1 MYLLYDI
8 ILFLSAVILLPFF
21 GLRSVLQGEKRL
33 GIRQRIGIYPQTQLQ
48 PLQGRKVFW
57 VHAVSVGETRAA
69 IPLVKALKK
78 AWPECALVL
87 SNTTQTGHAI
97 GCDVDDVDLCLYF
110 PFDHSWVIKRVLRQI
125 APSLIVIVETELW
138 PNFIRHAR
146 RSGIPVAMVNGRISD
161 RSFPRY
167 RFFQWFLRPLLQLVS
182 AFCMQSEADA
192 EKVRALGATGRR
204 MEVTGNLKFDMQI
217 PVPGDDQVEE
227 LKKRFGLPR
236 ETAIWVAGST
246 HAGEEEL
253 IVDNYRTL
261 IEEGHRLFLIL
272 APRHLERCRAVAE
285 MIASRDLSST
295 RRSDLEKGKVSF
307 NPGEILLVD
316 TMGELLNFYAL
327 SDMVFV
333 GGSLVPVGGHNVLEA
348 ALVKKPVLFGPH
360 MGNFKEISALLLNA
374 GGGLRVR
381 DRHELL
387 NMTRQL
393 LQNPQMRTA
402 MGNKGHAL
410 IREHSGATEKTLEV
424 IRSIVESDG

>member
-8 ILFLSAVILLPFF
+8 ILFLSALILLPYF
-21 GLRSVLQGEKRL
+21 GIRSVLQGEKRL
-33 GIRQRIGIYPQTQLQ
+33 GIRQRMGIYPSVQLET
-48 PLQGRKVFW
+48 LRGRDVFW

-69 IPLVKALKK
+69 IPLIKALKK
-78 AWPECALVL
+78 AWPDCALVL

-167 RFFQWFLRPLLQLVS
+167 RLFQWFVRPLLQLVS

-192 EKVRALGATGRR
+192 DKVRALGAAGRR
-204 MEVTGNLKFDMQI
+204 MEVTGNLKFDMQMA
-217 PVPGDDQVEE
+217 VPGGEQVETM
-227 LKKRFGLPR
+227 KKRFGLPA

-253 IVDNYRTL
+253 VVETYRNL
-261 IEEGHRLFLIL
+261 IEEGQRVFLVL
-272 APRHLERCRAVAE
+272 APRHLERCSAVAE
-285 MIASRDLSST
+285 MIASRDMSST
-295 RRSDLEKGKVSF
+295 MRSDLETGRVTFKA
-307 NPGEILLVD
+307 GEILLVD

-327 SDMVFV
+327 ADMVFV

-348 ALVKKPVLFGPH
+348 ALVKKPVLFGPY
-360 MGNFKEISALLLNA
+360 MGNFKEISALLLDA

-381 DRHELL
+381 DRHELFG
-387 NMTRQL
+387 MTRQL
-393 LQNPQMRTA
+393 LQNPQMRSS
-402 MGNKGHAL
+402 MGQKGHAL